1 MGVKKYTLGVA
12 VAAAVGVLVGAA
24 GVYATSGQN
33 KSEQQNREQSGAI
46 DQSQVCVA
54 TTDEQVLSCEVG
66 KPFMARLNLNGND
79 VSPLA
84 LEQRVLNTMALE
96 QRVLNTMAL
105 YCDTNYPIHHTQTGV
120 LCVLTD
126 ARIGKLP
133 SSSGQIEEAPEQESN
148 G

>member
-1 MGVKKYTLGVA
+1 MGVKKYTLGLA
-12 VAAAVGVLVGAA
+12 VAAVVGVLVGAA

-33 KSEQQNREQSGAI
+33 KSEQLNREQPGAI

-54 TTDEQVLSCEVG
+54 TSDEQVLSCEVG

-84 LEQRVLNTMALE
+84 LEQRVLNTMAL
-96 QRVLNTMAL
+96 

-126 ARIGKLP
+126 ARIDKLSP
-133 SSSGQIEEAPEQESN
+133 SSGQIEEAPGQENNS
-148 G
+148 